1 MIIKV
6 NEATRYE
13 VETAKKEGGQI
24 IAARADGSKI
34 VIGGDLQSIEVI
46 GGEIA
51 EEPREA
57 TEAERIA
64 ELEEALA
71 MLLSGVTQ

>member
-24 IAARADGSKI
+24 IAARADGSQI
-34 VIGGDLQSIEVI
+34 VIGGDLENIEVI

-71 MLLSGVTQ
+71 MLLSGVTE

>member
-13 VETAKKEGGQI
+13 VETAKKVGGQI
-24 IAARADGSKI
+24 VATRADGSKI

-51 EEPREA
+51 PQDEVTQEA
-57 TEAERIA
+57 RIA
-64 ELEEALA
+64 QLEEALA